1 MMTFLFIDFWYEI
14 YESVRRKP
22 SRTILTGIGIS
33 WGIFILIV
41 LVGIGSGFERG
52 VFKLFNGFSKSTT
65 YVYASETSMGYKG
78 MANGRKI
85 QFQKEDLDM
94 LKSRIP
100 EITHLSPEIGRWN
113 AVYVDTQNGWFETR
127 GVYPDYFRIKL
138 LEIENGRALNN
149 LDMNE
154 ARKVVLIGQNVV
166 DMLFKKENPIGKH
179 LRINQEIFRVVGTI
193 KNTMLSSYEARVIYM
208 PYSVYE
214 QIDARAGQFGT
225 VIFSTIKE
233 AKVRDVNKRVRNI
246 MARKYQFDPSDD
258 KVFYFN
264 SMEEQVKAFTDLFVM
279 IRKFLWFMGISTLIS
294 GIIGVG
300 NIMYSSAKE
309 RTREIGI
316 RKSVGA
322 KAQQI
327 KAMFL
332 WESIALTSLAG
343 YVGLILGWGI
353 LKVVALFISEDTP
366 IMEKP
371 GLDFP
376 TAIAAVFILV
386 IAGTLAGLRPAIY
399 AAELNPIEALK
410 EEN

>member
-1 MMTFLFIDFWYEI
+1 MFMDFWCEI
-14 YESVRRKP
+14 YESVKRKP

-65 YVYASETSMGYKG
+65 YVDASETSMGYKG
-78 MANGRKI
+78 AASGRKI
-85 QFQKEDLDM
+85 QFQKEDLNM

-100 EITHLSPEIGRWN
+100 EITHLSPETGRWN
-113 AVYVDTQNGWFETR
+113 AVYAGTKNGWFEVR
-127 GVYPDYFRIKL
+127 GVYPDYFLIKL
-138 LEIENGRALNN
+138 LEVEHGRMLNA

-154 ARKVVLIGQNVV
+154 ARKVVLIGENVV
-166 DMLFKKENPIGKH
+166 DMLFRKENPIGKYI
-179 LRINQEIFRVVGTI
+179 RMGQEMFRVIGTI
-193 KNTMLSSYEARVIYM
+193 KNTMLNSYEARVIYM

-214 QIDARAGQFGT
+214 QVDATAGRFGT
-225 VIFSTIKE
+225 VVFSTVKGAKIKE
-233 AKVRDVNKRVRNI
+233 VNTHVRNV
-246 MARKYQFDPSDD
+246 MARKYQFAPSDD

-279 IRKFLWFMGISTLIS
+279 IRKFLWFMGISTLVS
-294 GIIGVG
+294 GVIGVG

-343 YVGLILGWGI
+343 YVGLVLGWGI

-366 IMEKP
+366 MMEKP

-376 TAIAAVFILV
+376 TAVAAIFILV

>member
-1 MMTFLFIDFWYEI
+1 MFMDFWCEI
-14 YESVRRKP
+14 YESVKRKP

-52 VFKLFNGFSKSTT
+52 VFKLFNGFFKSTT

-78 MANGRKI
+78 AASGRKI
-85 QFQKEDLDM
+85 QFQKEDLNM

-100 EITHLSPEIGRWN
+100 EITHLSPETGRWN
-113 AVYVDTQNGWFETR
+113 AVYAGTKNGWFEVR
-127 GVYPDYFRIKL
+127 GVYPDYFLIKL
-138 LEIENGRALNN
+138 LEVEHGRMLNA

-154 ARKVVLIGQNVV
+154 ARKVVLIGENVV
-166 DMLFKKENPIGKH
+166 DMLFRKENPIGKYI
-179 LRINQEIFRVVGTI
+179 RMGQEMFRVIGTI
-193 KNTMLSSYEARVIYM
+193 KNTMLNSYEARVIYM

-214 QIDARAGQFGT
+214 QVDATAGRFGT
-225 VIFSTIKE
+225 VVFSTVKGAKIKE
-233 AKVRDVNKRVRNI
+233 VNTHVRNV
-246 MARKYQFDPSDD
+246 MARKYQFAPSDD

-279 IRKFLWFMGISTLIS
+279 IRKFLWFMGISTLVS
-294 GIIGVG
+294 GVIGVG

-343 YVGLILGWGI
+343 YVGLVLGWGI

-366 IMEKP
+366 MMEKP

-376 TAIAAVFILV
+376 TAVAAIFILV